1 MKCVICGKEN
11 DQKIC
16 PACDAQIKRETRER
30 EDLLAER
37 MMS

>member
-1 MKCVICGKEN
+1 MRCVICGKEN

-16 PACDAQIKRETRER
+16 EECDAQIERETRER